1 MLALC
6 FIHAIS
12 NAGISI
18 DDAEKMVIKL
28 RLNKQYKEDVWT
40 WTLGQIEPE
49 PVNLYSRDLKSFL
62 TLWLVL

>member
-6 FIHAIS
+6 FIHYIS

-18 DDAEKMVIKL
+18 DDAEKMVMKL

-40 WTLGQIEPE
+40 
-49 PVNLYSRDLKSFL
+49 
-62 TLWLVL
+62 